1 MPVLQAHAPD
11 FLARLRA
18 FVGNGEASTD
28 VRATVAGIIADVRDR
43 GDSAVLAY
51 TKKFDR
57 AQLSAKQLRIPEA
70 RLKQAAQQL
79 APAKRKA
86 IDFSPRLRAAS
97 SSGSIS
103 SSRNRGKV
111 LFRERREIRFGH
123 CS

>member
-57 AQLSAKQLRIPEA
+57 AQLILNYPQVRTT
-70 RLKQAAQQL
+70 
-79 APAKRKA
+79 
-86 IDFSPRLRAAS
+86 D
-97 SSGSIS
+97 
-103 SSRNRGKV
+103 
-111 LFRERREIRFGH
+111 EIIR
-123 CS
+123 CY